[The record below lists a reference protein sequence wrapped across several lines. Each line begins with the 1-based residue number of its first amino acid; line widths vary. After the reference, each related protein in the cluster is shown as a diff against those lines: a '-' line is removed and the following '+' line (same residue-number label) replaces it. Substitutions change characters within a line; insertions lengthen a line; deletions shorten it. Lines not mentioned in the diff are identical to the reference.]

1 MSLPMTLHDYD
12 RYAPGMK
19 IQLDGYRQALAA
31 GMPRRGWKVGINVPE
46 VLEQLKL
53 VHSGVGWLDGN
64 QVLANAAEVEVPEGA
79 DLKIEPELAI
89 HVSSPVDPDSQ
100 NDAAHQRI
108 LGVSPAFE
116 IVNYAKPKDGFDTIV
131 GHSMFHHGCVLGAMA
146 PLDSLAEMG
155 TRWPKFTIAGD
166 TCPSPRNDLV
176 PEDLAALVG
185 FVARF
190 LAAFGESLEAN
201 DLILSGSYT
210 ATAVDLPIG
219 AEVGAD
225 FGPLG
230 SLSVK
235 AIAAR

>member
-1 MSLPMTLHDYD
+1 MSLAMTLHDYD

-19 IQLDGYRQALAA
+19 IQLDGYRAALAA

-64 QVLANAAEVEVPEGA
+64 QVLENGAEVEV
-79 DLKIEPELAI
+79 
-89 HVSSPVDPDSQ
+89 
-100 NDAAHQRI
+100 
-108 LGVSPAFE
+108 
-116 IVNYAKPKDGFDTIV
+116 
-131 GHSMFHHGCVLGAMA
+131 
-146 PLDSLAEMG
+146 
-155 TRWPKFTIAGD
+155 
-166 TCPSPRNDLV
+166 
-176 PEDLAALVG
+176 
-185 FVARF
+185 
-190 LAAFGESLEAN
+190 
-201 DLILSGSYT
+201 
-210 ATAVDLPIG
+210 PIG